1 MTYRLALCTLAIPFA
16 FVTFAGASNADKR
29 KKKAKSPA
37 SAQRSIPKK
46 PAKPVVSQYS
56 VIIDKSDYELQVF
69 DGEGWLATYPV
80 VFGNK
85 SQADKKMSGDRL
97 TPEGCFRITSKR
109 GQYKWGCI
117 LGLDYPNAES
127 LAKFRRRVANGEVP
141 AGASP
146 GGDIAIHGTW
156 PGSDWVVDN
165 YINWTEGCI
174 SLKNTDVEE
183 LFEMLPVGTRVTIR
197 K

>member
-1 MTYRLALCTLAIPFA
+1 MTYRLALFTLALPLA
-16 FVTFAGASNADKR
+16 FGTLAGVSHADKR
-29 KKKAKSPA
+29 KKKAKSPG
-37 SAQRSIPKK
+37 AQRSVAKK
-46 PAKPVVSQYS
+46 SHTVSLANPYTVV
-56 VIIDKSDYELQVF
+56 IDKSDYELQVF
-69 DGEGWLATYPV
+69 DAEGWLATYPV

-85 SQADKKMSGDRL
+85 NQADKKMSGDRL
-97 TPEGCFRITSKR
+97 TPEGNFRITSKR

-127 LAKFRRRVANGEVP
+127 MAKFRRRVANGEIP

-183 LFEMLPVGTRVTIR
+183 LFTMLPIGTRVTIR

>member
-1 MTYRLALCTLAIPFA
+1 MTYRLALCTLAIPLA
-16 FVTFAGASNADKR
+16 FVTFAGGSNIVKR
-29 KKKAKSPA
+29 KKKAKTPV

-46 PAKPVVSQYS
+46 TAKPVVSQYS

-69 DGEGWLATYPV
+69 DAEGWLATYPV

-85 SQADKKMSGDRL
+85 NQSDKKMSGDRL
-97 TPEGCFRITSKR
+97 TPEGNFRITSKR

-141 AGASP
+141 ASASP

-174 SLKNTDVEE
+174 SLKNTDVGE
-183 LFEMLPVGTRVTIR
+183 LFEMLPVGTRVSIR

>member
-1 MTYRLALCTLAIPFA
+1 MTYKIALCALAFPLT
-16 FVTFAGASNADKR
+16 FVTTAGVPFSEKR
-29 KKKAKSPA
+29 KKKATPLV
-37 SAQRSIPKK
+37 SAQKSGSVEHAAAVP
-46 PAKPVVSQYS
+46 YS

-69 DGEGWLATYPV
+69 DAEGWLATYPV

-85 SQADKKMSGDRL
+85 NQSDKKMSGDRL
-97 TPEGCFRITSKR
+97 TPEGAFRITSKR
-109 GQYKWGCI
+109 SPYKWGCI

-183 LFEMLPVGTRVTIR
+183 LFKMLPVGTRVTIR